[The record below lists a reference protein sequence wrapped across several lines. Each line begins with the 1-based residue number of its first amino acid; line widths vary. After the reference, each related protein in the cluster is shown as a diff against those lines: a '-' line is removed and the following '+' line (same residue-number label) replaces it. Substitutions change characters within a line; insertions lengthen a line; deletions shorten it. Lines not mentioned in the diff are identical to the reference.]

1 MLMDKKGLYK
11 NELRDNRD
19 AKLQIEKSRL
29 ELEH

>member
-1 MLMDKKGLYK
+1 MLMDKKDLYK
-11 NELRDNRD
+11 NELRDNCD